1 MTINSVGVI
10 GLGKMAMPIAK
21 LLLAGG
27 TRVVGYRRSAMTDF
41 ESFGGIAKASPAEV
55 AADCDFIIS
64 CLPSPEALD
73 DVVTGPDGL
82 IHGVR
87 PGQIVLEL
95 GTYAFAV
102 KERQRVALAEK
113 GAIFIDG
120 EISGTPGMVAERK
133 SSVFIAGDAE
143 ACRAAADV
151 VKSFT
156 NVCTYFG
163 AFGSSIKV
171 KLIANLLVTL
181 HIAAAAEAMALA
193 RKTGMDMGQVIDAV
207 ASGAGSSRQF
217 VIRAPWM
224 AEGRFAP
231 PQGSVELLSHY
242 FEPIRS
248 MAAELNV
255 ATPLLDRAIEIY
267 DKAKAEGRGAQ
278 DVACLVDVVGA
289 MPRARD

>member
-55 AADCDFIIS
+55 AADCDFVIS
-64 CLPSPEALD
+64 C
-73 DVVTGPDGL
+73 L

-193 RKTGMDMGQVIDAV
+193 LKTGMDMGQVIDAV

-217 VIRAPWM
+217 AIRAPWM
-224 AEGRFAP
+224 AEGRFEP

-242 FEPIRS
+242 FAPIRS

-255 ATPLLDRAIEIY
+255 ATPLLDRAIGIY

-278 DVACLVDVVGA
+278 DVACLVDVIGA

>member
-1 MTINSVGVI
+1 MTIKSVGVI

-27 TRVVGYRRSAMTDF
+27 TRVVGYRRSAMADF
-41 ESFGGIAKASPAEV
+41 EALGGIAKASAADV
-55 AADCDFIIS
+55 AADCDFVVS

-73 DVVTGPDGL
+73 EVVTGPRGL
-82 IHGVR
+82 IHGVQ

-143 ACRAAADV
+143 ACKTAADV

-181 HIAAAAEAMALA
+181 HVAAAAEAMALA

-217 VIRAPWM
+217 AIRAPWM
-224 AEGRFAP
+224 AEGRFLP

-248 MAAELNV
+248 MAAELGV
-255 ATPLLDRAIEIY
+255 ATPLLDRAISIY

-278 DVACLVDVVGA
+278 DVACLVEVIGVL
-289 MPRARD
+289 PRG

>member
-1 MTINSVGVI
+1 
-10 GLGKMAMPIAK
+10 
-21 LLLAGG
+21 
-27 TRVVGYRRSAMTDF
+27 
-41 ESFGGIAKASPAEV
+41 
-55 AADCDFIIS
+55 
-64 CLPSPEALD
+64 
-73 DVVTGPDGL
+73 
-82 IHGVR
+82 
-87 PGQIVLEL
+87 
-95 GTYAFAV
+95 
-102 KERQRVALAEK
+102 
-113 GAIFIDG
+113 
-120 EISGTPGMVAERK
+120 MVAERK